1 MTVILSVRRSERD
14 SLSSRDYCDGTEIW
28 VSMKIRG
35 FTVCT
40 TLSSILEV
48 FTSRPS
54 VQIGWLQNRRNLLQ
68 GTNLVDRNPVIVG
81 QELNNCELELIIVM
95 NC

>member
-1 MTVILSVRRSERD
+1 VYAIASYPGIIAMVQRF
-14 SLSSRDYCDGTEIW
+14 GF
-28 VSMKIRG
+28 SMKIRG

-68 GTNLVDRNPVIVG
+68 GTNLVDRNQVIVG
-81 QELNNCELELIIVM
+81 EELNNYE
-95 NC
+95 